1 MATARQA
8 SRASSTRYRTG
19 PDEHGHFGIFGGRFV
34 AETLMPLILDLET
47 AYDAAKADPAFQ
59 AELDRSA
66 TRTTPAGRARSISP
80 SG

>member
-1 MATARQA
+1 MATATDKA
-8 SRASSTRYRTG
+8 KDAKLNTFAAAPTSAG
-19 PDEHGHFGIFGGRFV
+19 FFGLFGGRFV
-34 AETLMPLILDLET
+34 AETLMPLILDLEQ

-59 AELDRSA
+59 PSSPTS